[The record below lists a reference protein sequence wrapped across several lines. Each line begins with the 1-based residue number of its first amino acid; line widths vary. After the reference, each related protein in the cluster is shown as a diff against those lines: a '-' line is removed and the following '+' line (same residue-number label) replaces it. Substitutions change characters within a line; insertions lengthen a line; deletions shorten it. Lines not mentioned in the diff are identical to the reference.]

1 MKSWPC
7 KTCGK
12 KVTSVKVHGRLEAD
26 PYCSATCCRKDHDL
40 STFSVSVST
49 DFSRTG
55 KTRDPMLSA

>member
-1 MKSWPC
+1 MKPC
-7 KTCGK
+7 KCVVCGK
-12 KVTSVKVHGRLEAD
+12 LAGPWKVHGKWENSD
-26 PYCSATCCRKDHDL
+26 YCSAVCCRKDHNL